1 MATNPLAGNSLCE
14 ELSLSLSTHS
24 FANDLRYEVLTPS
37 NDGAVL
43 LMASGVPRPERMP
56 CGYRIFNPVLQ
67 SRKFD
72 PDGNLYPPLFPS
84 SQPHIGF
91 MSHTLCPLANRV
103 GMVVKSELITLPL
116 SWIIGRHV
124 RNT

>member
-1 MATNPLAGNSLCE
+1 MKVSSLCE

-43 LMASGVPRPERMP
+43 LMAR
-56 CGYRIFNPVLQ
+56 GYRIFNPVLQ

-103 GMVVKSELITLPL
+103 GMVVKSELIILPL